1 MSKSTTFQPDD
12 AEPSD
17 LKAAVEEYIRK
28 IDRIREQMES
38 DQREID
44 ILKSETREILARLK
58 VAQAHVEADF

>member
-28 IDRIREQMES
+28 IDCIREQMES

-58 VAQAHVEADF
+58 VA